1 MSTVADLWAVQ
12 TTDLALDALK
22 QRLAELEKQLGE
34 PAEVQAGRASTE
46 AARGELERWRV
57 AQRELDRQI
66 KELGEHIHAAE
77 REMMSGRVRNPREL
91 EGMEANVAAL
101 QRRRGGLED
110 EGLTALAEVENWQ
123 AQVQMR
129 QQALAAA
136 EAANQARL
144 GSIKQEAAQ
153 KIADMKA
160 LSAKLQKQW
169 QTIAPEDREL
179 YKTMRNRKAGRPVAL
194 EQNAAC
200 QACGVMLPTAAV
212 QAVRSGVQRVLC
224 PGCGRLLLAKK

>member
-22 QRLAELEKQLGE
+22 QRLAELEKQLRE
-34 PAEVQAGRASTE
+34 PADMQTARAASE
-46 AARGELERWRV
+46 AALGELERWRV

-66 KELGEHIHAAE
+66 KELGEHIHVAE

-101 QRRRGGLED
+101 QRRRSGVED
-110 EGLTALAEVENWQ
+110 EGLAALSEVENWQ
-123 AQVQMR
+123 AQVQAR
-129 QQALAAA
+129 QQELAAA

-144 GSIKQEAAQ
+144 GEIKQEAAQ
-153 KIADMKA
+153 KIADMKT
-160 LSAKLQKQW
+160 LSARLQKQW
-169 QTIAPEDREL
+169 QTISPEDRDL

-200 QACGVMLPTAAV
+200 HACGVMLPTATV
-212 QAVRSGVQRVLC
+212 QAVRSGTQRVYC
-224 PGCGRLLLAKK
+224 PGCGRLLLTKK